1 MAAVV
6 VEYLEESASSE
17 RNVHHEELVLE
28 GSDYES
34 EAGDVLPSRFIGA
47 QSAAKWYEY
56 KWSNEPSALLNPT
69 NWFLVPPGLVAGQNR
84 ARR

>member
-17 RNVHHEELVLE
+17 RNVHHEELELDS
-28 GSDYES
+28 GSDSES

-56 KWSNEPSALLNPT
+56 KW
-69 NWFLVPPGLVAGQNR
+69 
-84 ARR
+84 